1 MLKKLTLTIVLFL
14 SILCLGGCNMEE
26 EKDEEEEKVEVE
38 EYNND
43 IMLYLTNH
51 LNTEIEL
58 TYKNCAIYSNGGYK
72 HKQKYPANYERG
84 FGLYYNDYGAID
96 IIYNGNSYQ
105 YKFHP

>member
-1 MLKKLTLTIVLFL
+1 
-14 SILCLGGCNMEE
+14 MEE
-26 EKDEEEEKVEVE
+26 QKDEEKVEVE

-84 FGLYYNDYGAID
+84 FGLYYNEYGAID

-105 YKFHP
+105 YKIPPISEARGMIELDIY